1 MQKESLKLQEEKIK
15 EFCIFNG
22 IKIDKVI
29 SEFGSEL
36 NYKCQGLLELIDL
49 ITKNKV

>member
-1 MQKESLKLQEEKIK
+1 MQKEFLKLQKEKIK
-15 EFCIFNG
+15 EFCIYNG

-36 NYKCQGLLELIDL
+36 NYKLQWLHEFLDL
-49 ITKNKV
+49 IIKNKV